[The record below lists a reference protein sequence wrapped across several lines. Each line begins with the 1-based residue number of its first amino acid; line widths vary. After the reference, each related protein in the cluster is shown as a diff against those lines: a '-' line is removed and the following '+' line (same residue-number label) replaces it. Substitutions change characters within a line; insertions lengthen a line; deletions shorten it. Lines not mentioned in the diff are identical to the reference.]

1 MREAFGRPEAEGLV
15 VVRPNRGAF
24 VAVLIAKEL
33 REAYELR
40 ALVEGDL
47 LARAVTGLTAQ
58 LAWAETLHAAVGAAA
73 DPGEQGDLNRE
84 FHRVLLDPADRPR
97 QRALVEQLRGG
108 VERYER
114 VQRALLGET
123 AAFQEDHR
131 RVLDACRRNDPD
143 GALAAL
149 MDHPAAL
156 VTGGTRGI
164 GRAIAVRLAEE
175 GCRVGVCGR
184 DRGALRETAEY
195 LRERGAARW
204 GWRRTCR
211 GPGRSSGSSRV
222 ARTPSGAR
230 PPGGERRRRVGRSA
244 AGLYPR
250 GPGADP
256 GFEPA
261 ARR

>member
-1 MREAFGRPEAEGLV
+1 VREAFGRLEAEGLV

-24 VAVLIAKEL
+24 VAVLTAEEL

-47 LARAVTGLTAQ
+47 LTRAVTGLTAAH
-58 LAWAETLHAAVGAAA
+58 LARAEALHAALAAD

-84 FHRVLLDPADRPR
+84 FHRVLLPDPADRPR

-123 AAFQEDHR
+123 AAFPEDHR

-143 GALAAL
+143 GALASL
-149 MDHPAAL
+149 KGHLAAL

-175 GCRVGVCGR
+175 GCRVGVCGW

-195 LRERGAARW
+195 LRERGADAVGVEADVSRA
-204 GWRRTCR
+204 GEVERFVAGCAD
-211 GPGRSSGSSRV
+211 SFGS
-222 ARTPSGAR
+222 
-230 PPGGERRRRVGRSA
+230 
-244 AGLYPR
+244 
-250 GPGADP
+250 
-256 GFEPA
+256 
-261 ARR
+261 